1 MGKTRS
7 NFHLERNNKEKKIK
21 IEKKVKA
28 YNLKSRRKKVSKR
41 AIYITSIYIYMYFQ
55 VKILT

>member
-1 MGKTRS
+1 MTSPRRLVKYISRHYMGKTRS

-28 YNLKSRRKKVSKR
+28 
-41 AIYITSIYIYMYFQ
+41 
-55 VKILT
+55 